1 MLVFTDCSFFP
12 LLQLSHKPSKCS
24 PAQIRRLASQVDG
37 TRLWEAHLRPIL
49 IERLP
54 GTQGSLSVQQVGVNI
69 YIASSLLHIPPSSL
83 TPCSTSAHHL
93 HPVLAVCWLV
103 HRPGLVPVPYASR
116 PGHFHQ
122 RRGHSGPFGTSTAA
136 PGLPLWLQ
144 GAASRPASPGE
155 GVPGGQRFCSALR
168 YDPGARHLSGCSA

>member
-69 YIASSLLHIPPSSL
+69 YSFLTFTHSPLIINSLLHF
-83 TPCSTSAHHL
+83 STSPPPCPRCL
-93 HPVLAVCWLV
+93 LA
-103 HRPGLVPVPYASR
+103 
-116 PGHFHQ
+116 
-122 RRGHSGPFGTSTAA
+122 GP
-136 PGLPLWLQ
+136 
-144 GAASRPASPGE
+144 
-155 GVPGGQRFCSALR
+155 
-168 YDPGARHLSGCSA
+168 